1 MLSSCFAEMGFLVF
15 LVLIAVSAS
24 QTTVVSAGDAGV
36 LASSPLAGWAIA
48 LLVVS
53 SILVSGI
60 RGCVAGV
67 AHSHVSRSCERG
79 VKKKERELT
88 WLLR

>member
-1 MLSSCFAEMGFLVF
+1 MGFLVF

-60 RGCVAGV
+60 RGCVAGEAV
-67 AHSHVSRSCERG
+67 WQSRTFPRAVCAAQKNEN
-79 VKKKERELT
+79 
-88 WLLR
+88 